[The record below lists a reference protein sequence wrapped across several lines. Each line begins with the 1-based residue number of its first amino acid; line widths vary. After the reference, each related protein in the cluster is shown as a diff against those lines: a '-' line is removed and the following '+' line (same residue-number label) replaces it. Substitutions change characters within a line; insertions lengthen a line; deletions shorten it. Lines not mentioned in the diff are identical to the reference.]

1 MTKDE
6 LLGQAQNIEFTKR
19 DPDIE
24 IVLLC
29 TAYFTSLPKGR
40 ELLPTYPCDQ
50 CVNINGDDSQ
60 YNTHVKMQH
69 SQ

>member
-6 LLGQAQNIEFTKR
+6 LLGHAQNIEFTKR

-29 TAYFTSLPKGR
+29 TAQY
-40 ELLPTYPCDQ
+40 LLPAYPCDQ
-50 CVNINGDDSQ
+50 CININGDDSQ

-69 SQ
+69 EQ